1 MSVYCGHCGGYGHN
15 APHCPRTKERAADYK
30 RKLEA
35 GEETTYRE
43 RWAFRYRERIDEAQA
58 NRSKSR
64 RCAYCGE
71 QGHNRATCPQRLE
84 HVQQHIAAD
93 KVYRAYVL
101 EFLQRE
107 GLGVG
112 ALLNVE
118 HSYYDKG
125 NQWRSY
131 SGPAILQG
139 INWDRF
145 TLGAALNL
153 SGGQDA
159 ALRINIPPCGVETRS
174 IPDLHTDKFINGLSK
189 KIDGVLFH
197 FSDCFGRRPN
207 VGWDRSSDLISPS
220 TAVVPP
226 SGWLEASDVHPKKF
240 AKSKDDSEAL
250 RSYTSRWKGNGYELF
265 LKSQNGQ

>member
-1 MSVYCGHCGGYGHN
+1 MSVYCGHCARYGHN
-15 APHCPRTKERAADYK
+15 APHCPRTKERAADYM
-30 RKLEA
+30 RKKEA
-35 GEETTYRE
+35 GEETSYRE

-58 NRSKSR
+58 NRSR
-64 RCAYCGE
+64 NRVCAYCKGS
-71 QGHNRATCPQRLE
+71 GHNRATCPRRLG

-93 KVYRAYVL
+93 KVYRAYVF

-112 ALLNVE
+112 ALLNVS
-118 HSYYDKG
+118 HCYYDKA
-125 NQWRSY
+125 NVWREY
-131 SGPAILQG
+131 NGPAIVQG

-153 SGGQDA
+153 SERAPA
-159 ALRINIPPCGVETRS
+159 ALRLNIPPVGVDTRS
-174 IPDLHTDKFINGLSK
+174 IPDLHVDKFIKGFSK
-189 KIDGVLFH
+189 KIDGRVYH
-197 FSDCFGRRPN
+197 FDDFFGRRPHI
-207 VGWDRSSDLISPS
+207 GCDTSSRLLSPS

-240 AKSKDDSEAL
+240 AKSKDESETL
-250 RSYTSRWKGNGYELF
+250 YSYATRWRGNGYELF

>member
-15 APHCPRTKERAADYK
+15 APHCPETKARAEEYK
-30 RKLEA
+30 RKLKA
-35 GEETTYRE
+35 GEEPGYRE
-43 RWAFRYRERIDEAQA
+43 RWAFHYRQRIDEAQA
-58 NRSKSR
+58 KRSKSR

-93 KVYRAYVL
+93 KVYRAYVF

-112 ALLNVE
+112 ALLNIS
-118 HSYYDKG
+118 HCYYDKA
-125 NQWRSY
+125 NVWREY

-153 SGGQDA
+153 SGGKPA
-159 ALRINIPPCGVETRS
+159 ALRINIPPVGAETRS
-174 IPDLHTDKFINGLSK
+174 LPDLYADKFVNGLGK
-189 KIDGVLFH
+189 VIGTQVLH

-207 VGWDRSSDLISPS
+207 IGWDRSSHLLSPS

-240 AKSKDDSEAL
+240 AKSKDESETL
-250 RSYTSRWKGNGYELF
+250 YSYATRWKGNGYELF
-265 LKSQNGQ
+265 LKAQNGQ